1 MIQIFS
7 TDGRTGPIEGST
19 KGPRGPKNEK
29 KLRCILNQIPPF
41 LVVCVGRL
49 RYHGE
54 VVCDGLVVAVG
65 GEDVISRLQLLTP
78 PPHPTTTPTWSTQF
92 PPRAVNFDFASVF
105 VGVVLVVS
113 LLFLPSN
120 FQLSALTSH

>member
-1 MIQIFS
+1 M
-7 TDGRTGPIEGST
+7 R
-19 KGPRGPKNEK
+19 PKSNSFFTSR
-29 KLRCILNQIPPF
+29 LC
-41 LVVCVGRL
+41 GRL

-78 PPHPTTTPTWSTQF
+78 PPTTPPYHTTTPTLSTQF

-113 LLFLPSN
+113 LLFLSSS
-120 FQLSALTSH
+120 FQFSALTSH